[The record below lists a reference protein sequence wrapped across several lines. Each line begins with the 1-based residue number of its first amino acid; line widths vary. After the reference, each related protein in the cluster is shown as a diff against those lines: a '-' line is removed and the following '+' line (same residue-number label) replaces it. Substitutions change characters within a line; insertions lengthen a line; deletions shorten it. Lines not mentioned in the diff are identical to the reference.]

1 VPWPQAIAERL
12 SGLTRVRVEGHLDGV
27 TWFEDQQAQP
37 PVRHHPREP
46 DSRAGDASAGLEG
59 RPDVRGELQGLGSA
73 AQRQAGGVDV
83 FGSFYIG
90 DHFHVMATLRGRL
103 DRDRV
108 TPSGSIDLE
117 GVELPASRDVEAF
130 LAFTYGPG

>member
-1 VPWPQAIAERL
+1 MRRRGWKV
-12 SGLTRVRVEGHLDGV
+12 VRM
-27 TWFEDQQAQP
+27 
-37 PVRHHPREP
+37 
-46 DSRAGDASAGLEG
+46 
-59 RPDVRGELQGLGSA
+59 SA
-73 AQRQAGGVDV
+73 ANFKVWAPLPNGKRAGVDV